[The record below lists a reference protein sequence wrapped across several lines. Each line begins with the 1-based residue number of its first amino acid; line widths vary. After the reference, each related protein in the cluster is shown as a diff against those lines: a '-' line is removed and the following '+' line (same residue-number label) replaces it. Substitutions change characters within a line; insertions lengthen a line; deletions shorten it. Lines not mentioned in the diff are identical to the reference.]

1 MGWGKKIWSTSQL
14 LCGPFPW
21 LVESKAKP
29 HNEGYEQVMIAIIT
43 GASSGIGEEFTKQ
56 VDKLGFDEVWL
67 VARREEKLKN
77 LSYKLKTRAR
87 IIALD
92 LCKEESILK
101 IKNEIKGKKIGLLI
115 NSAGRGT
122 SKYFK
127 ESSLD
132 DDMKTLKLNILAL
145 VGLTKALLPYFSK
158 NGIILNISSVS
169 AFIPQPKFAV
179 YSASKSFVLSFSRS
193 IRREFKDI
201 RVSVLCPSIVDT
213 EFIEKSDNKSKIK
226 DLGKEDLEK
235 MVKKSIKYMGKK
247 DIITT
252 SPTSKLILLISK
264 IIPHSLIMKI
274 EKLMKIY

>member
-1 MGWGKKIWSTSQL
+1 
-14 LCGPFPW
+14 
-21 LVESKAKP
+21 
-29 HNEGYEQVMIAIIT
+29 MIAIIT
-43 GASSGIGEEFTKQ
+43 GASSGIGEEFAKQ
-56 VDKLGFDEVWL
+56 VDRLGYEEIWL
-67 VARREEKLKN
+67 IARREEKLKN
-77 LSYKLKTRAR
+77 LSYKLQTRAR
-87 IIALD
+87 IFALD

-101 IKNEIKGKKIGLLI
+101 IKEKIKEKKIGLLI

-122 SKYFK
+122 SDYF
-127 ESSLD
+127 ENTSLD

-145 VGLTKALLPYFSK
+145 VGLTKALIPHFAK

-169 AFIPQPKFAV
+169 AFMPQPKFAV

-201 RVSVLCPSIVDT
+201 GVSVLCPSIVDT

-235 MVKKSIKYMGKK
+235 MVAKAIRYMGKK
-247 DIITT
+247 DVITT
-252 SPTSKLILLISK
+252 SPTSKLILLVSK
-264 IIPHSLIMKI
+264 IIPHSLVMKI

>member
-1 MGWGKKIWSTSQL
+1 
-14 LCGPFPW
+14 
-21 LVESKAKP
+21 
-29 HNEGYEQVMIAIIT
+29 MIAIIT